1 MPDPSTPLASAPTA
15 AAPRVRADRQRLG
28 TAVVLAVLVAAFQL
42 ATPIWGYS
50 WSGVVDLTPGTDA
63 RAVAGVAGVVV
74 VASVVLAVWRPV
86 LATVVAAAPFAFLPW
101 TGWFMVGWYLAL
113 VAVALVAVLRT
124 WRAVLLPYAAA
135 LGLAA
140 VYCGG
145 NLVGFTP
152 IGPVTSGTE
161 PPFRWLTFVL
171 YVVWVTGAVLVALA
185 FGARQRSRRREALAQ
200 QQEERAL
207 TTDALARER
216 ARMARDLHDV
226 VAHHV
231 SLIAVRAESAPYQ
244 YPDLDD
250 DARAVLA
257 DVARDAREALGELRE
272 ALNVLRR
279 TDDDASVA
287 RRPQPTA
294 HDVAGL
300 VADARAA
307 GQDVRVVGE
316 WSHVPD
322 AAGYVLFRAL
332 QEALTNARRHAPG
345 AAVDVELVQRD
356 GEAGLRVSQPLTGP
370 AEPVRPGRG
379 LVGMRE
385 RVDAVGGTLRADAT
399 ASRFVVDVRVPVAVA
414 P

>member
-1 MPDPSTPLASAPTA
+1 MTSPS
-15 AAPRVRADRQRLG
+15 AAPPTPPHARVARVDRRRLG
-28 TAVVLAVLVAAFQL
+28 TAVVLAVLVAAFL
-42 ATPIWGYS
+42 LLTPLTPLE
-50 WSGVVDLTPGTDA
+50 WSGVAQVNPGADGPA
-63 RAVAGVAGVVV
+63 LAGVAGVLVVAGVV
-74 VASVVLAVWRPV
+74 VAAWRPV
-86 LATVVAAAPFAFLPW
+86 LATTMTVAPFAFLPW
-101 TGWFMVGWYLAL
+101 SGWFVVGWYLAV
-113 VAVALVAVLRT
+113 VAVALVAALRT

-140 VYCGG
+140 VYCGCD
-145 NLVGFTP
+145 LVGYTP

-161 PPFRWLTFVL
+161 PPFRWVTFAV

-185 FGARQRSRRREALAQ
+185 LGARQRTRRREALAQ